1 MFGVFEPLRE
11 RETGLGT
18 TDEIHS
24 FELDVKFLENVWN
37 VGKPRILNF
46 PGEAQI
52 EVQLCGW

>member
-1 MFGVFEPLRE
+1 LRE